1 MKLLARRSRK
11 VAAVSSKTHP
21 SSGLSNTRRLA
32 MGYAR
37 VPRRMMRSSCSKM
50 RTSKN
55 CHIQLAVKSAPIVP
69 VKTKKMFSLRL
80 RLSTMKTDKRA
91 LAARKWTDTTKVW
104 PH

>member
-11 VAAVSSKTHP
+11 VAAVSSKIHP

-32 MGYAR
+32 TGCAR
-37 VPRRMMRSSCSKM
+37 VVRRTMRLSCLKM

-55 CHIQLAVKSAPIVP
+55 CRTQLVVKSAHTVP